1 MRTPLAA
8 LAIALSVFIALPAAA
23 KTEVSS
29 GNVINQTWTAAGS
42 PYVVSGDL
50 VVPEGSYLRIEAG
63 VQVELK
69 ATDVQ
74 LAHFRLSHAYDGLEI
89 EDGDVITHL
98 HHAELSEN
106 YYAGLMVMDG
116 DLYDDAIYS
125 HDNSNAGIRLYDS
138 TELTLTNAVV
148 ADNGADGLIVS
159 GSVLTLTNAT
169 VYSNSDD
176 GIDILDQPAL
186 RRCPR

>member
-1 MRTPLAA
+1 M
-8 LAIALSVFIALPAAA
+8 
-23 KTEVSS
+23 
-29 GNVINQTWTAAGS
+29 
-42 PYVVSGDL
+42 
-50 VVPEGSYLRIEAG
+50 
-63 VQVELK
+63 
-69 ATDVQ
+69 
-74 LAHFRLSHAYDGLEI
+74 
-89 EDGDVITHL
+89 ITHL